1 MIRFTT
7 CSSNPIAGERINAHL
22 LTRDSQVIQGT
33 VNVDEKG
40 LLSANAIGHTSF
52 ALCLLYDAG
61 KAGRLMLQ
69 TAILPPREEPY
80 MLSLELARHRI
91 KSFLDLSENWSLF
104 YLSEDNPA
112 VQRWEQARLTFTK
125 ALVCLDEEEKG
136 KLARRALELAVD
148 ASERLTMAHAQLLL
162 HKRYAHKSATAAALG
177 VQVNPARFDAP
188 LQSLLDKNFKIVNI
202 PMDWAS
208 LEQEE
213 GSYNWEATDRWVK
226 WAQENKKHVIGGPL
240 LDFTSEGAIPPW
252 VTKWEHD
259 YSVFRDKCY
268 DHIERVI
275 QRYGNAVSFWNVT
288 SGINVNR
295 HVRLAIANMVDLIRM
310 ARLLVRQTR
319 KDARIMIELAEPFS
333 EFVSVISES
342 CNAKVFL
349 ARLSQEGVGL
359 DAIGVQCL
367 VGGPGGRAT
376 RDLMLMSAKLDE
388 YLHADIPVI
397 ISGLGA
403 PSVIINEKFGWWKSP
418 WDEIRQEEWAS
429 SMLAICLSKPFV
441 DSVIWTDLFD
451 HKQMDIPTSGYISR
465 KGKPRLVLKK
475 MLSMRK
481 RLSKP
486 LGPLELPKKTKPDS
500 GGV

>member
-1 MIRFTT
+1 MLRFTT
-7 CSSNPIAGERINAHL
+7 CSSNPIAGELINAHL

-33 VNVDEKG
+33 ISIDEHG
-40 LLSANAIGHTSF
+40 VISGNATGHTSF

-61 KAGRLMLQ
+61 KAGRTMLQ
-69 TAILPPREEPY
+69 TAILPPRQEPY

-104 YLSEDNPA
+104 YLSDDNPA
-112 VQRWEQARLTFTK
+112 VQCWEQARLLFTK
-125 ALVCLDEEEKG
+125 ALVAIDSEKQG
-136 KLARRALELAVD
+136 QLARQALELAVD
-148 ASERLTMAHAQLLL
+148 ASERLTMAHAQVLL
-162 HKRYAHKSATAAALG
+162 HRRYAHKPATAAALG
-177 VQVNPARFDAP
+177 VSVHSSRFDAP
-188 LQSLLDKNFKIVNI
+188 LRSLLDKNFKIVKI
-202 PMDWAS
+202 PMDWATI
-208 LEQEE
+208 EPQE
-213 GSYNWEATDRWVK
+213 GVFNWEPIDRWVK
-226 WAQENKKHVIGGPL
+226 WAQENKKHIIGGPL
-240 LDFTSEGAIPPW
+240 LDFSADGAIPPW
-252 VTKWEHD
+252 IAEWEHD
-259 YSVFRDKCY
+259 YTVFRDKCY

-275 QRYGNAVSFWNVT
+275 QRYGGAVSFWNLT
-288 SGINVNR
+288 SGVNLNR

-319 KDARIMIELAEPFS
+319 KDARIMIELAEPYS
-333 EFVSVISES
+333 EFVSTISES

-359 DAIGVQCL
+359 DAIGLQML
-367 VGGPGGRAT
+367 VGGPGGRTT

-388 YLHADIPVI
+388 FLHADIPLI
-397 ISGLGA
+397 ISELGA
-403 PSVIINEKFGWWKSP
+403 PSVIINEKYGWWKSP

-451 HKQMDIPTSGYISR
+451 HKMMDIPTAGYISR
-465 KGKPRLVLKK
+465 KGKPRLALKK

-486 LGPLELPKKTKPDS
+486 LGPLELPKKNQ
-500 GGV
+500 